1 MRCALL
7 QINPVIG
14 DIAGNLRRIAGAYEA
29 ARTRGARLCITP
41 ELALVGYPP
50 RDLLLYPAFADEAE
64 KALAA
69 LARETSGQNCALILG
84 TVGRNPADIGKPLY
98 NQAVGFQNGEIVF
111 RYNKRL
117 LPTYDVFDEARY
129 FQAGDKPCVWEFEGL
144 RFALTVCEDIW
155 NDSASCTTPAY
166 ALDPLAD
173 LPPFDV
179 LVNLS
184 ASPFTVGKQRQRED
198 MLSAVARKFGA
209 HVLYVNSVGGN
220 DDLIFDGRSMCVD
233 RGGRLSA
240 RAEGFAE
247 ATLYADVSAG
257 RDGSAGQARS
267 SVSAD
272 DFAPEAEIWRALVL
286 GTRDYCLKT
295 GHDSVVLGL
304 SGGIDSALT
313 AAIAC
318 AALGSG
324 NVRGVLMPSPY
335 SSGHSLTDA
344 RDLARNLGME
354 TSVLPIE
361 PVMRAYE
368 DVLSQVFQGCG
379 KDVTEE
385 NLQARIRGNLLM
397 ALSNKFG
404 KILLTTG
411 NKSEISVGYCTIYG
425 DMCGALA
432 VIGDLY
438 KTQVYRLARW
448 FNTYQGG
455 IPEGI
460 LLKAPSA
467 ELRPGQTDRDSLP
480 PYEEL
485 DAVLRCLIE
494 ERLSVEAAVGAG
506 HERATVDRI
515 ARLLQT
521 AEFKRRQ
528 AAPVLKIT
536 RQAFGIGWRMP
547 LACAVCR

>member
-50 RDLLLYPAFADEAE
+50 RDLLLYPAFVSEAE
-64 KALAA
+64 KALDA
-69 LARETSGQNCALILG
+69 LARKTLGQNCALILG
-84 TVGRNPADIGKPLY
+84 TVGRSPAGAGKPLR
-98 NQAVGFQNGEIVF
+98 NQAVGLQNGGIVF
-111 RYNKRL
+111 SYSKRL

-129 FQAGDKPCVWEFEGL
+129 FQAGDRPCVWEFEGL

-166 ALDPLAD
+166 PLDPLAD

-184 ASPFTVGKQRQRED
+184 ASPFTVGKQRLREG
-198 MLSAVARKFGA
+198 MLSAIAGKFGVP
-209 HVLYVNSVGGN
+209 VLYVNCVGGN
-220 DDLIFDGRSMCVD
+220 DDLVFDGRSMCVGRD
-233 RGGRLSA
+233 GRLSA

-247 ATLYADVSAG
+247 TTLCMDVSAG
-257 RDGSAGQARS
+257 KDGAAEQAGSFS
-267 SVSAD
+267 SVD
-272 DFAPEAEIWRALVL
+272 DFTPEAEIWRALVL
-286 GTRDYCLKT
+286 GTRDYCFKT
-295 GHDSVVLGL
+295 GHGSVVLGL

-318 AALGSG
+318 AALEPG
-324 NVRGVLMPSPY
+324 NVLGVLMPSPY

-344 RDLARNLGME
+344 LALARNLGME
-354 TSVLPIE
+354 TAVLPIE
-361 PVMRAYE
+361 PVMRTYE
-368 DVLSQVFQGCG
+368 SVLSQVFQGHG
-379 KDVTEE
+379 KDVAEE

-448 FNTYQGG
+448 FNAYQGG
-455 IPEGI
+455 IPDGV

-467 ELRPGQTDRDSLP
+467 ELRPDQTDRDSLP

-494 ERLSVEAAVGAG
+494 ERLSVEAAASAG
-506 HERATVDRI
+506 HERETVGRI
-515 ARLLQT
+515 ARLVHT

-528 AAPVLKIT
+528 AAPVIKIT
-536 RQAFGIGWRMP
+536 QQAFGIGWRMP
-547 LACAVCR
+547 LACAILP

>member
-14 DIAGNLRRIAGAYEA
+14 DIAGNLRRIAGAYDA
-29 ARTRGARLCITP
+29 ARARGARLCVTP

-50 RDLLLYPAFADEAE
+50 RDFLLYPAFVGEAE

-69 LARETSGQNCALILG
+69 LARKTAGQNCALVLG
-84 TVGRNPADIGKPLY
+84 AVGRNPAGAGKPLY
-98 NQAVGFQNGEIVF
+98 NQAIGLQNGEIVF
-111 RYNKRL
+111 RYGKRL

-129 FQAGDKPCVWEFEGL
+129 FQAGDRPCVWEFEGL
-144 RFALTVCEDIW
+144 RFAFTVCEDIW
-155 NDSASCTTPAY
+155 NDSASRTTPAY

-184 ASPFTVGKQRQRED
+184 ASPFTVGKQRLRED
-198 MLSAVARKFGA
+198 MLSAIARRFGA
-209 HVLYVNSVGGN
+209 PVLYVNCAGGN
-220 DDLIFDGRSMCVD
+220 DDLIFDGRSMCVGRD
-233 RGGRLSA
+233 GRLSG

-247 ATLYADVSAG
+247 ASLCVDIPAG
-257 RDGSAGQARS
+257 RGGTAGQVRS
-267 SVSAD
+267 PLGED
-272 DFAPEAEIWRALVL
+272 DFTPEAEIWRALVL
-286 GTRDYCLKT
+286 GTRDYCFKT

-318 AALGSG
+318 EALGPG

-344 RDLARNLGME
+344 LALARNLGME
-354 TSVLPIE
+354 TAVLPIE

-368 DVLSQVFQGCG
+368 DVLSGVFQGCG

-448 FNTYQGG
+448 FNACRGG
-455 IPEGI
+455 IPDGV

-485 DAVLRCLIE
+485 DAILRCLIE

-506 HERATVDRI
+506 HEKATVDRI
-515 ARLLQT
+515 ARLMHA

-547 LACAVCR
+547 LACAVLP

>member
-1 MRCALL
+1 MQCALL
-7 QINPVIG
+7 QINPVVG
-14 DIAGNLRRIAGAYEA
+14 DIGGNLRRIAGAYEA
-29 ARTRGARLCITP
+29 ALACGARLCVTP

-50 RDLLLYPAFADEAE
+50 RDFLLYPAFVGEAE

-69 LARETSGQNCALILG
+69 LARKTSGQNCALILG
-84 TVGRNPADIGKPLY
+84 TVGRNPSGAGNPLH
-98 NQAVGFQNGEIVF
+98 NQAVGLRDGGIVF

-198 MLSAVARKFGA
+198 MLSAIARKFG
-209 HVLYVNSVGGN
+209 VPILYANCAGGN
-220 DDLIFDGRSMCVD
+220 DDLIFDGRSMCVGRD
-233 RGGRLSA
+233 GRLSA

-247 ATLYADVSAG
+247 AVLCVDVSAE
-257 RDGSAGQARS
+257 RDEIAGQVCPLS
-267 SVSAD
+267 GED
-272 DFAPEAEIWRALVL
+272 DFTPEAEIWSALVL

-295 GHDSVVLGL
+295 GHDSVVLGI

-324 NVRGVLMPSPY
+324 KVHGVLMPSPY
-335 SSGHSLTDA
+335 SSANSLTDA
-344 RDLARNLGME
+344 LALARNLGMK
-354 TSVLPIE
+354 TTILPID
-361 PVMRAYE
+361 PVMKAYD
-368 DVLSQVFQGCG
+368 DVLSQPFRGRG

-397 ALSNKFG
+397 AFSNKFG
-404 KILLTTG
+404 EILLTTG

-448 FNTYQGG
+448 FNARRGVL
-455 IPEGI
+455 PDDI

-467 ELRPGQTDRDSLP
+467 ELRPDQTDRDSLP

-485 DAVLRCLIE
+485 DAILHCLIE
-494 ERLSVEAAVGAG
+494 ERLSVEAIVDAG
-506 HERATVDRI
+506 HERATVDGI
-515 ARLLQT
+515 ARLMHA

-536 RQAFGIGWRMP
+536 RQAFGIGRRMP
-547 LACAVCR
+547 LACAALP

>member
-14 DIAGNLRRIAGAYEA
+14 DIAGNFQRIADAFEYA
-29 ARTRGARLCITP
+29 LTCGARLCITP

-50 RDLLLYPAFADEAE
+50 RDFLLYPAFIEEAE
-64 KALAA
+64 KALA
-69 LARETSGQNCALILG
+69 LLVEKTSGRNCPLVLG
-84 TVGRNPADIGKPLY
+84 TVGRNSTGTGKVLY
-98 NQAVGFQNGEIVF
+98 NQAVGLLNGEILF

-129 FQAGDKPCVWEFEGL
+129 FQAGDAPCIRELGGL
-144 RFALTVCEDIW
+144 RFAFTVCEDIW
-155 NDSASCTTPAY
+155 NDSASRTTPAY
-166 ALDPLAD
+166 TLDPLAN

-198 MLSAVARKFGA
+198 MLSAIARKYCA
-209 HVLYVNSVGGN
+209 HILYINSVGGN
-220 DDLIFDGRSMCVD
+220 DDLVFDGRSMHVGPD
-233 RGGRLSA
+233 GRLFA
-240 RAEGFAE
+240 RAEGFVE
-247 ATLYADVSAG
+247 TVLYADVADEAG
-257 RDGSAGQARS
+257 STAEQACQFP
-267 SVSAD
+267 D
-272 DFAPEAEIWRALVL
+272 TENFTPEAEIWSALVL
-286 GTRDYCLKT
+286 GTRDYCRKI
-295 GHDSVVLGL
+295 GHKAVTLGL

-313 AAIAC
+313 ATIAC
-318 AALGSG
+318 AALGAD

-335 SSGHSLTDA
+335 SSSHSLADA
-344 RDLARNLGME
+344 RELARNLGIR
-354 TSVLPIE
+354 TAILPIGPIMKACE
-361 PVMRAYE
+361 T
-368 DVLSQVFQGCG
+368 VLSQSFQGLAE
-379 KDVTEE
+379 DVTEE

-404 KILLTTG
+404 GILLTTG

-438 KTQVYRLARW
+438 KTQVYRLTRW
-448 FNTYQGG
+448 FNAHFGK
-455 IPEGI
+455 IPDNI

-467 ELRPGQTDRDSLP
+467 ELRPGQFDQDSLP

-485 DAVLRCLIE
+485 DAILHCLIE
-494 ERLSVEAAVGAG
+494 ERLSVDETIKAG
-506 HERATVDRI
+506 HDRGIVDKI
-515 ARLLQT
+515 ARLIHT
-521 AEFKRRQ
+521 SEFKRRQ
-528 AAPVLKIT
+528 AAPVIKIT

-547 LACAVCR
+547 LACASLP

>member
-7 QINPVIG
+7 QTNPVIG
-14 DIAGNLRRIAGAYEA
+14 DIAGHFRRIAGAYEA
-29 ARTRGARLCITP
+29 ARMRGARLCITP

-50 RDLLLYPAFADEAE
+50 RDLLLYPAFVGEAE

-69 LARETSGQNCALILG
+69 LAQKTSGQNCALILG
-84 TVGRNPADIGKPLY
+84 TVGRNPAGTGKPLH
-98 NQAVGFQNGEIVF
+98 NQAVGLQDGEIVF

-129 FQAGDKPCVWEFEGL
+129 FQAGDKPCIWGFGGL

-155 NDSASCTTPAY
+155 NDGASRTTPAY

-184 ASPFTVGKQRQRED
+184 ASPFTVGKQRQREG
-198 MLSAVARKFGA
+198 MLSAIARKFGVP
-209 HVLYVNSVGGN
+209 VLYVNCAGGN
-220 DDLIFDGRSMCVD
+220 DDLIFDGRSMCVGQD
-233 RGGRLSA
+233 GRLTA

-247 ATLYADVSAG
+247 ATLCVDVSAG
-257 RDGSAGQARS
+257 RDGGAGQAGPS
-267 SVSAD
+267 LSVD
-272 DFAPEAEIWRALVL
+272 DFTPEAEIWRALVL

-335 SSGHSLTDA
+335 SSAHSVTDA
-344 RDLARNLGME
+344 RALARNLGME
-354 TSVLPIE
+354 TAALPIE
-361 PVMRAYE
+361 PVMKAYE
-368 DVLSQVFQGCG
+368 EVLSQAFRGRD

-397 ALSNKFG
+397 ALANKFG

-438 KTQVYRLARW
+438 KTQVYCLARW
-448 FNTYQGG
+448 FNARQGG
-455 IPEGI
+455 IPDGI

-485 DAVLRCLIE
+485 DAILRCLIE
-494 ERLSVEAAVGAG
+494 ERLSVEGTVSAG

-515 ARLLQT
+515 VRLVHA

-528 AAPVLKIT
+528 SAPVIKIT

-547 LACAVCR
+547 LACAVLP

>member
-7 QINPVIG
+7 QINPVVG

-29 ARTRGARLCITP
+29 ARRRGARLCVTP

-50 RDLLLYPAFADEAE
+50 RDFLLYPAFIGEAE

-69 LARETSGQNCALILG
+69 LARKTSGQNCALILG
-84 TVGRNPADIGKPLY
+84 TVGRNPAGAGKPLY
-98 NQAVGFQNGEIVF
+98 NQAVGLHRGGIVF
-111 RYNKRL
+111 RYSKRL

-155 NDSASCTTPAY
+155 NDSASRTSPAY

-198 MLSAVARKFGA
+198 MLSAIARRFGVP
-209 HVLYVNSVGGN
+209 VLYVNCAGGN
-220 DDLIFDGRSMCVD
+220 DDLIFDGRSMCVGRD
-233 RGGRLSA
+233 GRLSG
-240 RAEGFAE
+240 RAGGFAE
-247 ATLYADVSAG
+247 AALCVDVSAG
-257 RDGSAGQARS
+257 RDGTAEQLCPPSGE
-267 SVSAD
+267 D
-272 DFAPEAEIWRALVL
+272 DVTPEAEIWRALVL
-286 GTRDYCLKT
+286 GTRDYCVKT
-295 GHDSVVLGL
+295 GHDSAVLGL

-318 AALGSG
+318 AALEPG

-344 RDLARNLGME
+344 LALARNLGME
-354 TSVLPIE
+354 TTVLPIE
-361 PVMRAYE
+361 PVMKAYE
-368 DVLSQVFQGCG
+368 NVLSQAFRGRG

-448 FNTYQGG
+448 FNAHHEV
-455 IPEGI
+455 IPEGV

-485 DAVLRCLIE
+485 DAILRCLIE
-494 ERLSVEAAVGAG
+494 ERLSVESTVSAG
-506 HERATVDRI
+506 HERATVGRV
-515 ARLLQT
+515 ARLVHA

-536 RQAFGIGWRMP
+536 RQAFGMGWRMP
-547 LACAVCR
+547 LACAVLP